1 MNMIYWF
8 CGQPAAGKTTLA
20 KALIEKLGTKHVHID
35 GDNLRHILQNNDYT
49 REGRERNIQSVLDIA
64 RFMDNKG
71 YDVIISVVAPYNEH
85 RRALKASNQMVE
97 VYVHTSEIRGR
108 EKFFVA
114 DFEIPTED
122 YIDIDTTHES
132 VENCIIKILNN
143 KSNGMG

>member
-1 MNMIYWF
+1 
-8 CGQPAAGKTTLA
+8 
-20 KALIEKLGTKHVHID
+20 
-35 GDNLRHILQNNDYT
+35 
-49 REGRERNIQSVLDIA
+49 
-64 RFMDNKG
+64 
-71 YDVIISVVAPYNEH
+71 
-85 RRALKASNQMVE
+85 MVE

-132 VENCIIKILNN
+132 VENCIIKILKN